1 MKKRPR
7 FEGNKLNVL
16 ASVKDKKKS
25 TGGVSGQG
33 KPVLRR
39 LILLLFDLHF
49 HLVKL
54 RRRLAVTFLLSV

>member
-39 LILLLFDLHF
+39 LILLLIDLHF
-49 HLVKL
+49 SLG
-54 RRRLAVTFLLSV
+54 